1 MTDYRRLQPSAEG
14 RNTSGCRIV
23 VFSSHPRTHGG
34 GLMSSEKV
42 RSRRLQEQPV
52 EGDRDVIDRELARK
66 NEGQKVGPADRGSR
80 KRSKVNPDAT
90 PGTGMLPP
98 TDGDDD

>member
-1 MTDYRRLQPSAEG
+1 
-14 RNTSGCRIV
+14 
-23 VFSSHPRTHGG
+23 
-34 GLMSSEKV
+34 MSSEKV

-98 TDGDDD
+98 TDGDDDPNMAPTG